1 MGCASSALAKATGS
15 PIVYAGYGGA
25 DVTAK
30 VIQIFASKKVL
41 KWSAD
46 GTEGAT
52 EEYSSVLGDSYPDD
66 WEDFIVVSLD
76 NSVTPNEHRVNWY
89 DSYTDDIDL
98 IPGPGDSESC
108 DPTVS
113 VKDIVSANYGG
124 KDVTS
129 KMLELWNDVD
139 NQLVISD
146 FNAAFGDNAAGVL
159 KALVIFYTIDTD
171 RGQERAAAFWWEGD
185 TATII
190 YNGQ

>member
-30 VIQIFASKKVL
+30 VISEFSSQQAL

-46 GTEGAT
+46 GTGA
-52 EEYSSVLGDSYPDD
+52 EREYSTVLGDSYPDD

-89 DSYTDDIDL
+89 DSYTDDID
-98 IPGPGDSESC
+98 IVPGPGDSETC
-108 DPTVS
+108 DATVS
-113 VKDIVSANYGG
+113 VADIISANFGG
-124 KDVTS
+124 QDVTA
-129 KMLELWNDVD
+129 KMQELWNACD
-139 NQLVISD
+139 NQLVITD
-146 FNAAFGDNAAGVL
+146 FKGAFGDPASGVL
-159 KALVIFYTIDTD
+159 KALVIFYLYQSD

-185 TATII
+185 TCTIN